1 MDLSEWRT
9 RIDELDRQILDLL
22 NERARCVLALAPL
35 KRRDAIPVHE
45 PKREAEVLGNMQ
57 AHNRGPLSTEAVRR
71 IFERIMEVMRAVQ
84 LSPPQPNGGRGEPS
98 SPAAPSGAASSK
110 SRGRTPRKA

>member
-1 MDLSEWRT
+1 MDLSDWRA
-9 RIDELDRQILDLL
+9 RIDEMDRQILDLL

-45 PKREAEVLGNMQ
+45 PKRESEVLGNMQ
-57 AHNRGPLSTEAVRR
+57 THNKGPLSNEAVHE

-84 LSPPQPNGGRGEPS
+84 LSPPQPNGGRVEAS
-98 SPAAPSGAASSK
+98 SPAAPAKTAPSK
-110 SRGRTPRKA
+110 GRK

>member
-1 MDLSEWRT
+1 MDLSEWRV

-45 PKREAEVLGNMQ
+45 PKREADVLAKMQ
-57 AHNRGPLSTEAVRR
+57 AHNKGPLSGEAVQR
-71 IFERIMEVMRAVQ
+71 IFERIMEVMRGVQ
-84 LSPPQPNGGRGEPS
+84 VSLPPSNGGHVEAS
-98 SPAAPSGAASSK
+98 SQAAPAKETSSK
-110 SRGRTPRKA
+110 SGGGTPRKA

>member
-1 MDLSEWRT
+1 MDLSDWRAQ
-9 RIDELDRQILDLL
+9 IDEMDRQILDLL
-22 NERARCVLALAPL
+22 NQRARCVLALAPL

-57 AHNRGPLSTEAVRR
+57 AHNKGPLSNEAVRK

-84 LSPPQPNGGRGEPS
+84 LSPPQANGGRVEASP
-98 SPAAPSGAASSK
+98 PAAPAKAAPSK
-110 SRGRTPRKA
+110 GRK

>member
-45 PKREAEVLGNMQ
+45 PKREADVLAKMQ
-57 AHNRGPLSTEAVRR
+57 AHNKGPLTSEAVRK

-84 LSPPQPNGGRGEPS
+84 LSLPQTNGGRVE
-98 SPAAPSGAASSK
+98 APSQTAPAKTAPSK
-110 SRGRTPRKA
+110 VRGGTPRKA